1 MRALAIFMVLM
12 GCTDNKKAREE
23 GINTPPTVSIVSP
36 ESGHNALL
44 DTPVSFLAFVSDAES
59 PSEELM
65 VSWASELD
73 GDLFAEQS
81 DEDGNS
87 SFVSEALREGA
98 HSITAT
104 VVDPQGEEATA
115 NIMLAI
121 YVPSAHP
128 EIIGLDS
135 DDEVITGDLLSIRAD
150 VQDADDRPSSLTL
163 SFSMWPDNTD
173 GEEPCDPEEGID
185 DLTEDEEPTAECE
198 DLAEAIGDDEDNKPG
213 FVACDLTIE
222 QAGWYRLDVTVT
234 DPQGNTGTAEQSCV
248 LVFPVEDED
257 RDGDGFTE
265 NEGDCDDGN
274 PAVHPDASEIS
285 DDIDNDCD
293 GDIDEGTDTV
303 DDDGD
308 GWSEL
313 EGDCND
319 DDDTIFP
326 GAIEALDELDNDC
339 DGIIDDGTEAY
350 DDDGDCACE
359 GGDGIDVCTGSESTL
374 CDIDDMQTDD
384 CNDGDEDIYPGAPEI
399 SDGIDNDCDGEIDE
413 GTDTIDDDGDGWSE
427 LEGDCN
433 DGDDTIFPGAIE
445 ALDELDN
452 NCDGIIDDGTEAY
465 DDDGDCAC
473 EGGDG
478 IDVCT
483 GSVSTLCDI
492 DDMQTDDCNDGD
504 EDIYPGAPEIC
515 DSIDNDCDDLRDE
528 MDPDTDGD
536 GDGYSAC
543 DGNDCDDADE
553 DIHPDAD
560 ERCNDVDDDC
570 DGIIDEDSAIDATNW
585 YLDADGD
592 DYGAGDSTTACSAP
606 PAHVSGAGD
615 CDDSDSTIHPG
626 ATEVCD
632 EDDTDENCDGWADG
646 SDAEGRVYWYLDLDD
661 DGYPTSDIYILSC
674 DPFGSYIASTGM
686 WDCDDSRDTIHP
698 GREERC
704 DYFGL
709 DEDCD
714 GEVNE
719 PGAEDGVLFYRDL
732 DDDGYGDPYY
742 SARLCTAGD
751 IEDYDVVT
759 NTDCCDFDAE
769 SNPGATEH
777 RSITNACFSYDWDC
791 NGEAELKWDETHIP
805 SCDLGWTSCDAE
817 PEGWRDP
824 SEAPSC
830 GVADEWVYDCSLSWS
845 VCSPDYGWR
854 TQKCL

>member
-326 GAIEALDELDNDC
+326 GAIEALDELDND
-339 DGIIDDGTEAY
+339 
-350 DDDGDCACE
+350 
-359 GGDGIDVCTGSESTL
+359 
-374 CDIDDMQTDD
+374 
-384 CNDGDEDIYPGAPEI
+384 
-399 SDGIDNDCDGEIDE
+399 
-413 GTDTIDDDGDGWSE
+413 
-427 LEGDCN
+427 
-433 DGDDTIFPGAIE
+433 
-445 ALDELDN
+445 
-452 NCDGIIDDGTEAY
+452 CDGIIDDGTEAY